1 MHSAS
6 RSGCGSHERVFTD
19 GANQILGVILVTGE
33 KSMGVEEKDLA
44 IKLQNIKAAMEEN
57 SAPKELGKFLD
68 AKRKQQGK
76 HRDSDFTRNGSM

>member
-1 MHSAS
+1 MAVARMHSAS
-6 RSGCGSHERVFTD
+6 RSGCGWHERVFAD

-68 AKRKQQGK
+68 QREAKAARE
-76 HRDSDFTRNGSM
+76 TP